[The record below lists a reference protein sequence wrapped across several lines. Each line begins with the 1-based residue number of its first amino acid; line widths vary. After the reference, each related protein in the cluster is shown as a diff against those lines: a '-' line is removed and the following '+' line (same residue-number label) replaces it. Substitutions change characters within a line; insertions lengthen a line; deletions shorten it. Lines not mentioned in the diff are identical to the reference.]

1 MKGNANGHL
10 TPGKAS
16 ADAGV
21 TAPPKSRSSA
31 SARPLRAVKIRAAV
45 AGKEQA
51 IEDVVRGDCGDPFA
65 ILGRHSDGPRGE
77 ITLRVFLPGAR
88 SIIAIERQDGGVI
101 CALEHVHP
109 LGMWAAILPRAHE
122 TTPYRLRAE
131 MPGGSFEFED
141 AYRFPPILG
150 DLDVYLI
157 AEGTHLQNYE
167 RLGAHETTI
176 EGVPGTAF
184 AVWAPNARRVSVV
197 GDFCSWDGRRLPM
210 RFRHECGVWEL
221 FVPYV
226 GNDALYKF
234 EIKGL
239 HGELLPLKADP
250 YGVSAERAPRTASVV
265 ADIGNIEWHDESW
278 MAGRGAAGRGDAP
291 VSIYE
296 VHLAS
301 WQRVPEAGN
310 RYLTYR
316 ELAQQLVPYAAA
328 MGFTHLELM
337 PMSEYP
343 FDGSWG
349 YQPIGLYA
357 PTNRHGSPKEFAAF
371 VDACHRAGLGVLIDW
386 VPGHFPTDPH
396 GLGNFDGTHLY
407 EHADPRQGFQQDWNT
422 LIYNYGRREV
432 VNFLLGN
439 ALFWLDRYH
448 IDGLRVDAVASMLYL
463 DYSRRPG
470 EWVPNYLGGRE
481 NLEAI
486 GFLKRLNEL
495 VAERNGN
502 AITVAEESTAWP
514 GVSRPVREGG
524 LGFGYKWNMGWM
536 HDTLGYMARDP
547 IHRRWHHNALTFGL
561 LYAFS
566 ENFVLPLSH
575 DEVVHGKGSLLGK
588 MPGDTWQR
596 FANLR
601 AYFGF
606 MFGHPGK
613 KLLFM
618 GGEFGQ
624 EREWNHDR
632 SLDWHLLGNPLHK
645 GVQTLIRDLNR
656 TYREIA
662 ALHQRDSEPGGFDWV
677 VADDDAQSVIVF
689 MRFGRDASRPALIA
703 CNFTPVPR
711 RGYRVGAPLPGF
723 WREVINTDAQIYG
736 GSNVGNSGGVG
747 SEEISSHGRTY
758 SLSLTLPPLATVI
771 FERQPE

>member
-1 MKGNANGHL
+1 MKGNGHS
-10 TPGKAS
+10 TPTTQGATG
-16 ADAGV
+16 A
-21 TAPPKSRSSA
+21 APPRPRRSPS
-31 SARPLRAVKIRAAV
+31 RPLRAVKTRATV
-45 AGKEQA
+45 TGKEQA
-51 IEDVVRGDCGDPFA
+51 IEAVVRGDCGDPFA
-65 ILGRHSDGPRGE
+65 VLGRHRDGPRGE

-88 SIIAIERQDGGVI
+88 SMVAIERVGGGVI
-101 CALEHVHP
+101 CTLEQVHQGG
-109 LGMWAAILPRAHE
+109 LWAAVVPGAHA
-122 TTPYRLRAE
+122 TTAYLIRAE
-131 MPGGSFEFED
+131 MPGGPFEFED

-150 DLDVYLI
+150 ELDVHLL
-157 AEGTHLQNYE
+157 AEGTHLENYE
-167 RLGAHETTI
+167 RLGAHGVTVED
-176 EGVPGTAF
+176 VPGTAF

-210 RFRHECGVWEL
+210 RYRHECGVWEL
-221 FVPYV
+221 FVPHV
-226 GNDALYKF
+226 STDELYKF

-250 YGVSAERAPRTASVV
+250 YGLRAEHAPRTASVV
-265 ADIGNIEWHDESW
+265 ADLGKIAWRDESW
-278 MAGRGAAGRGDAP
+278 MAGRGAASRRDAP

-296 VHLAS
+296 VHLGS
-301 WQRVPEAGN
+301 WRRVPEAGN
-310 RYLTYR
+310 RYLTYH
-316 ELAQQLVPYAAA
+316 EFAEHLVPYAKA

-337 PMSEYP
+337 PVSEFP

-357 PTNRHGSPKEFAAF
+357 PTNRHGSPEEFAAF

-407 EHADPRQGFQQDWNT
+407 EHADPRQGFHQDWNT

-470 EWVPNYLGGRE
+470 EWVPNAQGGRE

-495 VAERNGN
+495 VAARQPG
-502 AITVAEESTAWP
+502 AVTVAEESTAWP
-514 GVSRPVREGG
+514 GVSRPIREGG
-524 LGFGYKWNMGWM
+524 LGFNYKWNMGWM
-536 HDTLGYMARDP
+536 HDTLDYMARDP
-547 IHRRWHHNALTFGL
+547 IHRRWHHHALTFGL

-566 ENFVLPLSH
+566 EDFVLPLSH
-575 DEVVHGKGSLLGK
+575 DEVVHGKGSLLTK

-618 GGEFGQ
+618 GGEFAQ

-645 GVQTLIRDLNR
+645 GVQSLIRDLNR
-656 TYREIA
+656 AYRDIG
-662 ALHQRDSEPGGFDWV
+662 ALHQRDSEAGGFDWV
-677 VADDDAQSVIVF
+677 VADDDAQSVVVF
-689 MRFGRDASRPALIA
+689 LRLGRDPDRPALVA
-703 CNFTPVPR
+703 CNFTPLPR
-711 RGYRVGAPLPGF
+711 HGYRVGVPLPGF
-723 WREVINTDAQIYG
+723 WREVINTDAQAYG
-736 GSNVGNSGGVG
+736 GSNLGNLGGVR
-747 SEEISSHGRTY
+747 SDALPSHGRPH
-758 SLSLTLPPLATVI
+758 SLSLTLPPLATI
-771 FERQPE
+771 ILERHPS